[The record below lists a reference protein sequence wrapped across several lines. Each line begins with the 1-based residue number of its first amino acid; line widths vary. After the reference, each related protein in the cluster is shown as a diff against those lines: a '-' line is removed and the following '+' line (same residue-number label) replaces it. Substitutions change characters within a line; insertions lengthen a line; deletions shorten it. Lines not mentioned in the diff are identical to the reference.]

1 MVAAADGVKHWPGRE
16 REREPIRGPTVFL
29 RWTPNRGQQSGQQRP
44 PPSFTWGKNIY
55 NKKRAERETELRYR
69 FIHAALAIAFSP
81 QDIKERD
88 EANEVGYR
96 ERNRREQEEKKRE
109 KEGKMIRGKD
119 KSISS
124 FCTTNNFL
132 LLLLLPPAIKN
143 AKSMKI
149 ENKRPL
155 QHPVT
160 RKKKNT
166 SEKCYASKGSW

>member
-1 MVAAADGVKHWPGRE
+1 M
-16 REREPIRGPTVFL
+16 
-29 RWTPNRGQQSGQQRP
+29 
-44 PPSFTWGKNIY
+44 
-55 NKKRAERETELRYR
+55 
-69 FIHAALAIAFSP
+69 
-81 QDIKERD
+81 
-88 EANEVGYR
+88 
-96 ERNRREQEEKKRE
+96 RE

-160 RKKKNT
+160 RKKRKKNT